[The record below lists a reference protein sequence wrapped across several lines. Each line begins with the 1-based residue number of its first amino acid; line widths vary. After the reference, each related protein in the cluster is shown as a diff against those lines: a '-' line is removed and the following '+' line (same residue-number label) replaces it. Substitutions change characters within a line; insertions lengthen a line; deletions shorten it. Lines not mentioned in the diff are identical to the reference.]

1 MRRHQQQSRFNKLRR
16 VAECVQSYVRAQQ
29 SRQLAAKLHVA
40 YLVQPSVRSFFAHRS
55 FANLRS
61 GVILA
66 QAMWRGREARR
77 YVLLLHFCDT

>member
-29 SRQLAAKLHVA
+29 ARVLASKLRVA
-40 YLVQPSVRSFFAHRS
+40 FLVQPSVRSFFAHKS
-55 FANLRS
+55 FAQLRS
-61 GVILA
+61 GVTLA

-77 YVLLLHFCDT
+77 